1 VVDPVADTPRPVC
14 ASATGGVEVSGYR
27 VYLAQDDQDRLERLQ
42 TAWGFTGVVSLF
54 RVVVERC
61 MVRYPDESH
70 ITKSFL
76 QKCERASADLV
87 EDSFSKGKGVFLV
100 LGDRYSDYLHAM
112 AGPLR
117 FEKMSRMLR
126 ALLLMVERGEV

>member
-1 VVDPVADTPRPVC
+1 M
-14 ASATGGVEVSGYR
+14 ATGYR

-42 TAWGFTGVVSLF
+42 EAWGFVGVVSIF

-70 ITKSFL
+70 ITKSFV
-76 QKCERASADLV
+76 QKCERASAELV
-87 EDSFSKGKGVFLV
+87 DGSFAGGKSVFMV
-100 LGDRYSDYLHAM
+100 LGDRYSDYLAAM
-112 AGPLR
+112 AVPMG

-126 ALLLMVERGEV
+126 GLLLMVERGEV